1 MVDVNGIKVLKKRG
15 RKPKNKLPDDTI
27 IKEEHIDSDKEVI
40 IAYLPITL
48 NDMNDNIKINEDI
61 KINKDNDIFIKSESQ
76 INNNSSSDSFFR
88 EKLDMLNLSI
98 DNDKFSSNGIYINKI
113 NIYKIEITQDTKCW
127 WCKNCFNTP
136 NLMLPEYYSNGIFYC
151 TGNFCSFNC
160 KKAYNIDLNDIN
172 VWKRESLIN
181 LEYYLTYGRYKEIK
195 PASSWLT
202 LKEFGG
208 FLTIIEFRK
217 NFDTI
222 SSEIILLQ
230 PPLISRQMQ
239 IEESY
244 KKTTPQG
251 PLNKLDKLF
260 IEYPSYSLK
269 RTKPVETS
277 QLNLEKT
284 MGLKRKTNK

>member
-1 MVDVNGIKVLKKRG
+1 MADTNSIKVLKKRG
-15 RKPKNKLPDDTI
+15 RKPKNKLPDIAPVKD
-27 IKEEHIDSDKEVI
+27 EPIDSEKEVI

-48 NDMNDNIKINEDI
+48 NDMEEKEQ
-61 KINKDNDIFIKSESQ
+61 KQYSKNDIFIKSESQ
-76 INNNSSSDSFFR
+76 LIKNTTINDSISENYLKDKVELLSLSSDSETFT
-88 EKLDMLNLSI
+88 
-98 DNDKFSSNGIYINKI
+98 SNGIYINKI
-113 NIYKIEITQDTKCW
+113 NVHNVEFTQDTKCW
-127 WCKNCFNTP
+127 WCKNSFNTP
-136 NLMLPEYYSNGIFYC
+136 NLMLPENYIDSIFYC

-160 KKAYNIDLNDIN
+160 KKAYNLDLNDGN

-181 LEYYLTYGRYKEIK
+181 LEYYLTYSRHKKIE
-195 PASSWLT
+195 PAPSWLT

-208 FLTIIEFRK
+208 FLTINEFRK
-217 NFDTI
+217 NFDTN
-222 SSEIILLQ
+222 SSEYILLQ

-244 KKTTPQG
+244 KKTSSNG

-260 IEYPSYSLK
+260 SDGPNYSLK

-284 MGLKRKTNK
+284 MGLKRKNK